1 MSELSKEEMRD
12 RLGNIDQIRDIIIGS
27 QLREFNTR
35 FSKIESNIALL
46 EQEMRDRVEEVRI
59 TLLGEIKFA
68 IEALDKKVK
77 TSIVST
83 QEEQLEIRQQIDRSN
98 KKFSISIENLDKDI
112 DTQTDSI
119 RSQMTQSV
127 GKLQED
133 VHILRTQIFEQLD
146 LRFATLSGV
155 KVSRDDMAELLF
167 ELGMRLKGTEFVPK
181 LKQAAED
188 SVDTDVRLIESPF
201 DESGSWLFWQFPLVQ
216 IL

>member
-27 QLREFNTR
+27 QLREFNAR
-35 FSKIESNIALL
+35 FGKIETDVSLM
-46 EQEMRDRVEEVRI
+46 EQEMRDRLEEVRT

-68 IEALDKKVK
+68 AEAIDKKLK
-77 TSIVST
+77 GAIAST
-83 QEEQLEIRQQIDRSN
+83 QEEQLELRQQIDRSS
-98 KKFSISIENLDKDI
+98 KKFSTSIENLDKDI

-119 RSQMTQSV
+119 RTQMTQSV

-133 VHILRTQIFEQLD
+133 VHTLRTQIFEQLD
-146 LRFATLSGV
+146 LRFATLTGV
-155 KVSRDDMAELLF
+155 KVSRDDMAEILF

-188 SVDTDVRLIESPF
+188 SVDTDVRLIEPKFS
-201 DESGSWLFWQFPLVQ
+201 DSDVR
-216 IL
+216 

>member
-35 FSKIESNIALL
+35 FGKIENDISLI
-46 EQEMRDRVEEVRI
+46 EQEMRDRLEEVKT

-68 IEALDKKVK
+68 AEAIDKKLK
-77 TSIVST
+77 AAIAST
-83 QEEQLEIRQQIDRSN
+83 EEEQLELRQQIERNS
-98 KKFSISIENLDKDI
+98 KKFSTSIENLDKDI

-119 RSQMTQSV
+119 RTQMSQSV

-133 VHILRTQIFEQLD
+133 VHTLRTQIFEQLD

-188 SVDTDVRLIESPF
+188 SVDTDVRLIEPKF
-201 DESGSWLFWQFPLVQ
+201 NDPDAR
-216 IL
+216 

>member
-27 QLREFNTR
+27 QLREFNAR
-35 FSKIESNIALL
+35 FGKIETDISLL
-46 EQEMRDRVEEVRI
+46 EQEMRDRVEEI
-59 TLLGEIKFA
+59 KTTLLGEIKFA
-68 IEALDKKVK
+68 IEALDKKLK
-77 TSIVST
+77 SAITTT
-83 QEEQLEIRQQIDRSN
+83 QQEQIDLRQQIDRNN
-98 KKFSISIENLDKDI
+98 KKFSTSIESLDKDI

-119 RSQMTQSV
+119 RSQMNQSI

-133 VHILRTQIFEQLD
+133 VHNLRTQIFEQLD

-188 SVDTDVRLIESPF
+188 SVDTDVRLIEPKFSDP
-201 DESGSWLFWQFPLVQ
+201 DAR
-216 IL
+216 

>member
-27 QLREFNTR
+27 QLREFNAR
-35 FSKIESNIALL
+35 FSKIETDIALL
-46 EQEMRDRVEEVRI
+46 EQEMRDRVEEIRI

-83 QEEQLEIRQQIDRSN
+83 QEEQLEIRQQLDRSN

-201 DESGSWLFWQFPLVQ
+201 DDSSS
-216 IL
+216 

>member
-27 QLREFNTR
+27 QLREFNAR
-35 FSKIESNIALL
+35 FGKIETDVSLM
-46 EQEMRDRVEEVRI
+46 EQEMRDRLEEVRT

-68 IEALDKKVK
+68 AEAIDKKLK
-77 TSIVST
+77 GAIAST
-83 QEEQLEIRQQIDRSN
+83 QEEQLELRQQIDRSS
-98 KKFSISIENLDKDI
+98 KKFSTSIENLDKDI

-119 RSQMTQSV
+119 RTQMTHSI

-133 VHILRTQIFEQLD
+133 VHTLRTQIFEQLD
-146 LRFATLSGV
+146 LRFATLTGV
-155 KVSRDDMAELLF
+155 KVSRDDMAEILF

-188 SVDTDVRLIESPF
+188 SVDTDVRLIEPKFS
-201 DESGSWLFWQFPLVQ
+201 DSDVR
-216 IL
+216 

>member
-27 QLREFNTR
+27 QLREFNAR
-35 FSKIESNIALL
+35 FGKIETDISLL
-46 EQEMRDRVEEVRI
+46 EQEMRDRVEEI
-59 TLLGEIKFA
+59 KTTLLGEIKFA

-77 TSIVST
+77 SAITTT
-83 QEEQLEIRQQIDRSN
+83 QQEQIDLRQQIERNN
-98 KKFSISIENLDKDI
+98 KKFSTSIESLDKDI
-112 DTQTDSI
+112 DTQTESI
-119 RSQMTQSV
+119 RSQMSQSV

-133 VHILRTQIFEQLD
+133 VHNLRTQIFEQLD

-188 SVDTDVRLIESPF
+188 SVDTDVRLIEPKF
-201 DESGSWLFWQFPLVQ
+201 RDPEV
-216 IL
+216 

>member
-27 QLREFNTR
+27 QLREFNAR
-35 FSKIESNIALL
+35 FGKIETDVSLM
-46 EQEMRDRVEEVRI
+46 EQEMRDRLEEVRT

-68 IEALDKKVK
+68 AEAIDKKLK
-77 TSIVST
+77 GAIAST
-83 QEEQLEIRQQIDRSN
+83 QEEQLELRQQIDRSS
-98 KKFSISIENLDKDI
+98 KKFSTSIENLDKDI

-119 RSQMTQSV
+119 RTQMTQSV

-133 VHILRTQIFEQLD
+133 VHTLRTQVFEQLD
-146 LRFATLSGV
+146 LRFATLTGV
-155 KVSRDDMAELLF
+155 KVSRDDMAEILF

-188 SVDTDVRLIESPF
+188 SVDTDVRLIEPKFS
-201 DESGSWLFWQFPLVQ
+201 DSDVR
-216 IL
+216 

>member
-35 FSKIESNIALL
+35 FSKIENDIALI
-46 EQEMRDRVEEVRI
+46 EQEMRDRLEEVKT

-68 IEALDKKVK
+68 AEAIDKKLK
-77 TSIVST
+77 GAIAST
-83 QEEQLEIRQQIDRSN
+83 QEEQLELRQQIDRNS
-98 KKFSISIENLDKDI
+98 KKFSTSIENLDKDI
-112 DTQTDSI
+112 DTQTESI
-119 RSQMTQSV
+119 RTQMSQSV

-133 VHILRTQIFEQLD
+133 VHTLRTQIFEQLD

-188 SVDTDVRLIESPF
+188 SVDTDVRLIEPKF
-201 DESGSWLFWQFPLVQ
+201 NNPDAR
-216 IL
+216 

>member
-27 QLREFNTR
+27 QLREFNAR
-35 FSKIESNIALL
+35 FSKIETDIALL
-46 EQEMRDRVEEVRI
+46 EQEMRDRVEEIRI

-83 QEEQLEIRQQIDRSN
+83 QEEQLEIRQQLDRSN

-201 DESGSWLFWQFPLVQ
+201 DDSAS
-216 IL
+216 

>member
-35 FSKIESNIALL
+35 FGKIETDIALI
-46 EQEMRDRVEEVRI
+46 EQEMRDRLEEVKT

-68 IEALDKKVK
+68 AEAIDKKLK
-77 TSIVST
+77 GAIAST
-83 QEEQLEIRQQIDRSN
+83 QEEQLELRQQIDRN
-98 KKFSISIENLDKDI
+98 GKKFSTSIENLDKDI
-112 DTQTDSI
+112 DTQTESI
-119 RSQMTQSV
+119 RTQMSQSV

-133 VHILRTQIFEQLD
+133 VHTLRTQIFEQLD

-188 SVDTDVRLIESPF
+188 SVDTDVRLIEPKFSDP
-201 DESGSWLFWQFPLVQ
+201 D
-216 IL
+216 IR

>member
-27 QLREFNTR
+27 QLREFNAR
-35 FSKIESNIALL
+35 FSKIETDIALL

-77 TSIVST
+77 ASIVST
-83 QEEQLEIRQQIDRSN
+83 QEEQLEIRQQLDRSN

-201 DESGSWLFWQFPLVQ
+201 DDSSS
-216 IL
+216 

>member
-27 QLREFNTR
+27 QLREFNAR
-35 FSKIESNIALL
+35 FGKIETDISLI
-46 EQEMRDRVEEVRI
+46 EQEMRDRLEEVKT

-68 IEALDKKVK
+68 AEAIDKKLK
-77 TSIVST
+77 GSIAST
-83 QEEQLEIRQQIDRSN
+83 EEEQLELRQQIDRSN
-98 KKFSISIENLDKDI
+98 KKFSTSIENLDKDI

-119 RSQMTQSV
+119 RTQMSQSV

-146 LRFATLSGV
+146 LRFATLTGV

-188 SVDTDVRLIESPF
+188 SVDTDVRLIEPKLNDS
-201 DESGSWLFWQFPLVQ
+201 DVR
-216 IL
+216 

>member
-201 DESGSWLFWQFPLVQ
+201 DESGS
-216 IL
+216 

>member
-35 FSKIESNIALL
+35 FGKIENDISLID
-46 EQEMRDRVEEVRI
+46 QEMRDRLEEI
-59 TLLGEIKFA
+59 KTTLLGEIKFA
-68 IEALDKKVK
+68 AEAIDKKLK
-77 TSIVST
+77 GAIAST
-83 QEEQLEIRQQIDRSN
+83 EEEQLELRQQIDRNS
-98 KKFSISIENLDKDI
+98 KKFSTSIENLDKDI

-119 RSQMTQSV
+119 RTQMSQSV

-133 VHILRTQIFEQLD
+133 VHTLRTQIFEQLD

-188 SVDTDVRLIESPF
+188 SVDTDVRLIEPKF
-201 DESGSWLFWQFPLVQ
+201 NDPDAR
-216 IL
+216 

>member
-27 QLREFNTR
+27 QLREFNAR
-35 FSKIESNIALL
+35 FGKIETDVSLI
-46 EQEMRDRVEEVRI
+46 EQEMRDRLEEVKT

-68 IEALDKKVK
+68 AEAIDKKLK
-77 TSIVST
+77 GAIAST
-83 QEEQLEIRQQIDRSN
+83 QEEQLELRQQIDRSS
-98 KKFSISIENLDKDI
+98 KKFSTSIENLDKDI

-119 RSQMTQSV
+119 RTQMTQSV

-133 VHILRTQIFEQLD
+133 VHTLRTQIFEQLD
-146 LRFATLSGV
+146 LRFATLTGV
-155 KVSRDDMAELLF
+155 KVSRDDMAEILF

-188 SVDTDVRLIESPF
+188 SVDTDVRLIEPKFS
-201 DESGSWLFWQFPLVQ
+201 DSDVRWVWCS
-216 IL
+216 

>member
-27 QLREFNTR
+27 QLREFNAR
-35 FSKIESNIALL
+35 FGKIETDVSLI
-46 EQEMRDRVEEVRI
+46 EQEMRDRLEEVKT

-68 IEALDKKVK
+68 AEAIDKKLK
-77 TSIVST
+77 GAIAST
-83 QEEQLEIRQQIDRSN
+83 QEEQLELRQQIDRSS
-98 KKFSISIENLDKDI
+98 KKFSTSIENLDKDI

-119 RSQMTQSV
+119 RTQMTQSV

-133 VHILRTQIFEQLD
+133 VHTLRTQIFEQLD
-146 LRFATLSGV
+146 LRFATLTGV
-155 KVSRDDMAELLF
+155 KVSRDDMAEILF

-188 SVDTDVRLIESPF
+188 SVDTDVRLIEPKFS
-201 DESGSWLFWQFPLVQ
+201 DSDVR
-216 IL
+216 

>member
-27 QLREFNTR
+27 QLREFNAR
-35 FSKIESNIALL
+35 FGKIETDVSLI
-46 EQEMRDRVEEVRI
+46 EQEMRDRLEEVRT

-68 IEALDKKVK
+68 AEAIDKKLK
-77 TSIVST
+77 GAIAST
-83 QEEQLEIRQQIDRSN
+83 QEEQLELRQQIDRSS
-98 KKFSISIENLDKDI
+98 KKFSTSIENLDKDI

-119 RSQMTQSV
+119 RTQMTQSI

-133 VHILRTQIFEQLD
+133 VHTLRTQIFEQLD
-146 LRFATLSGV
+146 LRFATLTGV
-155 KVSRDDMAELLF
+155 KVSRDDMAEILF

-188 SVDTDVRLIESPF
+188 SVDTDVRLIEPKFS
-201 DESGSWLFWQFPLVQ
+201 DSDVR
-216 IL
+216 

>member
-27 QLREFNTR
+27 QLREFNGR
-35 FSKIESNIALL
+35 FSKIETNIALM

-188 SVDTDVRLIESPF
+188 SVDTDVRLIETPF
-201 DESGSWLFWQFPLVQ
+201 DESSS
-216 IL
+216 

>member
-35 FSKIESNIALL
+35 FGKIENDISLI
-46 EQEMRDRVEEVRI
+46 EQEMRDRLEEVKT

-68 IEALDKKVK
+68 AEAIDKKLK
-77 TSIVST
+77 GAIAST
-83 QEEQLEIRQQIDRSN
+83 QEEQLELRQQIERTS
-98 KKFSISIENLDKDI
+98 KKFSTSIENLDKDI

-119 RSQMTQSV
+119 RTQMSQSV

-133 VHILRTQIFEQLD
+133 VHTLRTQIFEQLD

-188 SVDTDVRLIESPF
+188 SVDTDVRLIEPKF
-201 DESGSWLFWQFPLVQ
+201 NDPDGR
-216 IL
+216 

>member
-27 QLREFNTR
+27 QLREFNAR
-35 FSKIESNIALL
+35 FSKIETDIALL
-46 EQEMRDRVEEVRI
+46 EQEMRDRVEEIRI

-83 QEEQLEIRQQIDRSN
+83 QEEQLEIRQQLDRSN

-201 DESGSWLFWQFPLVQ
+201 DDSIS
-216 IL
+216 

>member
-27 QLREFNTR
+27 QLREFNAR
-35 FSKIESNIALL
+35 FGKIETDVSLM
-46 EQEMRDRVEEVRI
+46 EQEMRDRLEEVKT

-68 IEALDKKVK
+68 AEAIDKKLK
-77 TSIVST
+77 GAIAST
-83 QEEQLEIRQQIDRSN
+83 QEEQLELRQQIDRSN
-98 KKFSISIENLDKDI
+98 KKFSTSIENLDKDI

-119 RSQMTQSV
+119 RTQMTQSI

-133 VHILRTQIFEQLD
+133 VHTLRTQVFEQLD
-146 LRFATLSGV
+146 LRFATLTGV
-155 KVSRDDMAELLF
+155 KVSRDDMAEILF

-188 SVDTDVRLIESPF
+188 SVDTDVRLIEPKFNDS
-201 DESGSWLFWQFPLVQ
+201 DVR
-216 IL
+216 

>member
-27 QLREFNTR
+27 QLREFNAR
-35 FSKIESNIALL
+35 FGKIETDISLM
-46 EQEMRDRVEEVRI
+46 EQEMRDRLEEVRT

-68 IEALDKKVK
+68 AEAIDKKLK
-77 TSIVST
+77 GAIAST
-83 QEEQLEIRQQIDRSN
+83 QEEQLELRQQIDRSN
-98 KKFSISIENLDKDI
+98 KKFSTSIENLDKDI

-119 RSQMTQSV
+119 RTQMTQSV

-133 VHILRTQIFEQLD
+133 VHTLRTQVFEQLD
-146 LRFATLSGV
+146 LRFATLTGV
-155 KVSRDDMAELLF
+155 KVSRDDMAEILF

-188 SVDTDVRLIESPF
+188 SVDTDVRLIEPKFS
-201 DESGSWLFWQFPLVQ
+201 DSEVR
-216 IL
+216 

>member
-27 QLREFNTR
+27 QLREFNAR
-35 FSKIESNIALL
+35 FGKIETDISLL
-46 EQEMRDRVEEVRI
+46 EQENRDRLEEVKT

-68 IEALDKKVK
+68 IEALDKKLK
-77 TSIVST
+77 GAIAGT
-83 QEEQLEIRQQIDRSN
+83 QEEQLELRQQLDRSN
-98 KKFSISIENLDKDI
+98 RKFSTSIENLDQDI

-133 VHILRTQIFEQLD
+133 VHSLRTQVFEQLD
-146 LRFATLSGV
+146 LRFATLTGV

-188 SVDTDVRLIESPF
+188 SVDTDVRLIEPKF
-201 DESGSWLFWQFPLVQ
+201 GEPDVK
-216 IL
+216 

>member
-27 QLREFNTR
+27 QLREFNAR
-35 FSKIESNIALL
+35 FGKIETDVSLM
-46 EQEMRDRVEEVRI
+46 EQEMRDRLEEVRT

-68 IEALDKKVK
+68 AEAIDKKLK
-77 TSIVST
+77 GAIAST
-83 QEEQLEIRQQIDRSN
+83 QEEQLELRQQIDRSS
-98 KKFSISIENLDKDI
+98 KKFSTSIENLDKDI

-119 RSQMTQSV
+119 RTQMTQSI

-133 VHILRTQIFEQLD
+133 VHTLRTQIFEQLD
-146 LRFATLSGV
+146 LRFATLTGV
-155 KVSRDDMAELLF
+155 KVSRDDMAEILF

-188 SVDTDVRLIESPF
+188 SVDTDVRLIEPKFS
-201 DESGSWLFWQFPLVQ
+201 DSDVR
-216 IL
+216 

>member
-27 QLREFNTR
+27 QLREFNAR
-35 FSKIESNIALL
+35 FGKIETDISLI
-46 EQEMRDRVEEVRI
+46 EQEMRDRLEEVKT

-68 IEALDKKVK
+68 AEAIDKKLK
-77 TSIVST
+77 GAIAST
-83 QEEQLEIRQQIDRSN
+83 QEEQLELRQQIDRSN
-98 KKFSISIENLDKDI
+98 KKFSTSIENLDKDI

-119 RSQMTQSV
+119 RTQMTQSV

-133 VHILRTQIFEQLD
+133 VHTLRTQIFEQLD

-155 KVSRDDMAELLF
+155 KVSRDDMAEILF

-188 SVDTDVRLIESPF
+188 SVDTDVRLIEPKF
-201 DESGSWLFWQFPLVQ
+201 NDPDAR
-216 IL
+216 

>member
-27 QLREFNTR
+27 QLREFNAR
-35 FSKIESNIALL
+35 FSKIETDIALL
-46 EQEMRDRVEEVRI
+46 EQEMRDRIEEVRI

-77 TSIVST
+77 ASIVST
-83 QEEQLEIRQQIDRSN
+83 QEEQLEIRQQLDRSN

-133 VHILRTQIFEQLD
+133 VHVLRTQIFEQLD

-201 DESGSWLFWQFPLVQ
+201 DDSIP
-216 IL
+216 

>member
-27 QLREFNTR
+27 QLREFNAR
-35 FSKIESNIALL
+35 FGKIESDISLI
-46 EQEMRDRVEEVRI
+46 EQETRDRLEEVKT

-68 IEALDKKVK
+68 IEALDKKLK
-77 TSIVST
+77 GAISST
-83 QEEQLEIRQQIDRSN
+83 QEEQLELRQQIDRNN
-98 KKFSISIENLDKDI
+98 KKFSTSIDNLDKDI

-119 RSQMTQSV
+119 RSQMNQSV

-133 VHILRTQIFEQLD
+133 VHSLRTQIFEQLD

-188 SVDTDVRLIESPF
+188 SVDTDVRLIEPKFS
-201 DESGSWLFWQFPLVQ
+201 DLDQMN
-216 IL
+216 

>member
-27 QLREFNTR
+27 QLREFNAR
-35 FSKIESNIALL
+35 FGKIETDVSLM
-46 EQEMRDRVEEVRI
+46 EQEMRDRLEEVRT

-68 IEALDKKVK
+68 AEAIDKKLK
-77 TSIVST
+77 GAIAST
-83 QEEQLEIRQQIDRSN
+83 QEEQLELRQQIDRSS
-98 KKFSISIENLDKDI
+98 KKFSTSIENLDKDI

-119 RSQMTQSV
+119 RTQMTQSI

-133 VHILRTQIFEQLD
+133 VHTLRTQVFEQLD
-146 LRFATLSGV
+146 LRFATLTGV
-155 KVSRDDMAELLF
+155 KVSRDDMAEILF

-188 SVDTDVRLIESPF
+188 SVDTDVRLIEPKFS
-201 DESGSWLFWQFPLVQ
+201 DSDVR
-216 IL
+216 

>member
-35 FSKIESNIALL
+35 FGKIENDIALI
-46 EQEMRDRVEEVRI
+46 EQEMRDRLEELKT

-68 IEALDKKVK
+68 AEAIDKKLK
-77 TSIVST
+77 GAIANTE
-83 QEEQLEIRQQIDRSN
+83 EEQLELRQQIDRNS
-98 KKFSISIENLDKDI
+98 KKFSTSIENLDKDI
-112 DTQTDSI
+112 DTQTESI
-119 RSQMTQSV
+119 RTQMSQSV

-133 VHILRTQIFEQLD
+133 VHTLRTQIFEQLD

-188 SVDTDVRLIESPF
+188 SVDTDVRLIEPKFNNPDSR
-201 DESGSWLFWQFPLVQ
+201 S
-216 IL
+216 